1 MSETILKEIESLRQ
15 IVVSNKPVESVEER
29 EGIIQKMKDVKD
41 LAKTS
46 DEESFN
52 IINNGVAAL
61 ENAVEA
67 FLNLTKNNP
76 KEIVQEDNDVLPEIA
91 RPFQPIAFD
100 QRKPLPIHEALAYF
114 DHEDKAIT
122 QMPFKPKSGEVLLF
136 KAKSAKH
143 MNDWRST
150 GQRWYQCNG
159 GSSCMK
165 GLMKRKVANIVT
177 PSSGKNGVSTF
188 QRISWTH
195 REKPM
200 LTLIQYVGDDS
211 VSVDFPHKNSKK
223 DIPYIRSAP
232 SVLRDLEVGTKKPFQ
247 TYQEQVFNAPTD
259 ATSQNLLVPRN
270 TTQVRNARQRF
281 RREKKGTDS
290 LTNLVRLGLEYED
303 MRLLVVAPDIIL
315 VSITPEML
323 KQVREIL
330 KINYDTA
337 RYKVLLG
344 YDTQF
349 DLGDY
354 YSSWITIRDIRYI
367 DKKSGKCPV
376 LPAVQIIHERKLAL
390 HHQLAWEVIV
400 DLIPEIKTRKLV
412 ATSDDEFTPL
422 LKRFVQKG
430 LVSKCEIHG
439 IILSSKVVYIAN
451 TTILRCE
458 KDREMDYWAWRE

>member
-1 MSETILKEIESLRQ
+1 MSKTILKEIESLRQ
-15 IVVSNKPVESVEER
+15 IIVCNKPVESIEER
-29 EGIIQKMKDVKD
+29 EGIISKMKNVKE
-41 LAKTS
+41 LSKSS
-46 DEESFN
+46 DKESFN

-61 ENAVEA
+61 ENAVDA
-67 FLNLTKNNP
+67 FLNLTKNKNVG
-76 KEIVQEDNDVLPEIA
+76 EEVVQPEEEVLPEIA

-100 QRKPLPIHEALAYF
+100 QRKPLAIHEALAYF

-122 QMPFKPKSGEVLLF
+122 EMPFKPKSGEVILF

-200 LTLIQYVGDDS
+200 FTLIQYVGDDS

-247 TYQEQVFNAPTD
+247 IYQELVFNAPTD

-270 TTQVRNARQRF
+270 TTQVRNCRQRF
-281 RREKKGTDS
+281 RKEKKGTDS

-303 MRLLVVAPDIIL
+303 MRLLIVTPDIIL

-330 KINYDTA
+330 KVDYDTA
-337 RYKVLLG
+337 RNKVLLG

-354 YSSWITIRDIRYI
+354 YVSWITIRDIRYV

-376 LPAVQIIHERKLAL
+376 LPAIQVIHERKLAL
-390 HHQLAWEVIV
+390 HHKIAWEVIV

-422 LKRFVQKG
+422 LKRFVQTG
-430 LVSKCEIHG
+430 LVSKFEIHG
-439 IILSSKVVYIAN
+439 VKKIERWISKHGGNKVDGQV
-451 TTILRCE
+451 LKSDFR
-458 KDREMDYWAWRE
+458 